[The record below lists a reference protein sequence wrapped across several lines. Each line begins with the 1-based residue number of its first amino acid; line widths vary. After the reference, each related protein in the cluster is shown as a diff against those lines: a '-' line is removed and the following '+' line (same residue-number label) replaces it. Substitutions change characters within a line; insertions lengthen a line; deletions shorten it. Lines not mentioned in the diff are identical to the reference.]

1 MNDYWEKRSTDLEI
15 LLQRRTDETVK
26 EVNKRYVDA
35 INSIKE
41 RVKAVFDRY
50 AQGNSLAES
59 QALMLLNSK
68 QTEEYRQELLEKLQQ
83 TTDAKARK
91 EIISVL
97 DAPAYANRISRLE
110 ALANEIYI
118 EAYMLGA
125 VLDEQLTKRLVDIYE
140 YSYYK
145 RTFDIQQFTGE
156 YYDFEKL
163 SSRRL
168 KEALSQKWEGKNYS
182 QRVWDNTEETARRL
196 KDIVIKGIM
205 TGQSLKTMTDAMTTT
220 IGNDS
225 DSGARFKAS
234 RLIRTEVNYISG
246 QATQKAY
253 TEAGFE
259 EYVYLA
265 TLDKKTCRNCG
276 HGDRKSCAELDG
288 KKFKVKDAKIG
299 VNKHPMHPFCRC
311 TDYPYI
317 PNSRK
322 GTRAARDENGR
333 SITVPDDMTY
343 QEWYEKYGKN
353 SVYTNYPSSND
364 KSQFERYSCVLK
376 ELCPKTIDEFVEIK
390 YNKKAEWEK
399 LKKQY
404 RVVNQYK
411 VDSGN
416 VSAQEVLSLDRK
428 LIDEKR
434 KNLPSKYKKSGNI
447 AGAYIDTNEKMFI
460 AHSRINSE
468 MDAGFNNYK
477 GTSHIALLKEK
488 RNFKYIDVDMPDGT
502 VRKDT
507 YFDTEA
513 KLFEEIH
520 LLSQQKT
527 VKKITMISERGMCDS
542 CKGVM
547 EQFKLAHPDIKVNV
561 VSNKKVNSN
570 VWKYRR
576 EKIHEQ
582 S

>member
-1 MNDYWEKRSTDLEI
+1 MSDYWEKRSTDLEI
-15 LLQRRTDETVK
+15 LLQRKTDETVK

-91 EIISVL
+91 EIITVL

-205 TGQSLKTMTDAMTTT
+205 TGQSLKTVTDAMTTT

-259 EYVYLA
+259 EYIYLA

-288 KKFKVKDAKIG
+288 EKFKVKDAKIG

-311 TDYPYI
+311 SDYPYI
-317 PNSRK
+317 PNIRK

-343 QEWYEKYGKN
+343 QEWYKKY
-353 SVYTNYPSSND
+353 VYN
-364 KSQFERYSCVLK
+364 
-376 ELCPKTIDEFVEIK
+376 DEFVDNEGRMHYNYDVDKEQYERYKKKSAEVSKLTFEEFRFIK
-390 YNKKAEWEK
+390 YNDESKWHQIKVTTRSKNYLQNQLAYIYNGEKCFIPKYTMMEKVVSIAGKGTDTPIKDIKRLVAVHRGDEASWVKKAGKITSAKYIFDVHWYENDG
-399 LKKQY
+399 KQY
-404 RVVNQYK
+404 EMKMKN
-411 VDSGN
+411 
-416 VSAQEVLSLDRK
+416 RK
-428 LIDEKR
+428 ER
-434 KNLPSKYKKSGNI
+434 KK
-447 AGAYIDTNEKMFI
+447 
-460 AHSRINSE
+460 
-468 MDAGFNNYK
+468 
-477 GTSHIALLKEK
+477 
-488 RNFKYIDVDMPDGT
+488 
-502 VRKDT
+502 
-507 YFDTEA
+507 
-513 KLFEEIH
+513 
-520 LLSQQKT
+520 
-527 VKKITMISERGMCDS
+527 
-542 CKGVM
+542 
-547 EQFKLAHPDIKVNV
+547 
-561 VSNKKVNSN
+561 
-570 VWKYRR
+570 
-576 EKIHEQ
+576 
-582 S
+582 

>member
-1 MNDYWEKRSTDLEI
+1 MSDYWEKRSTDLEI
-15 LLQRRTDETVK
+15 LLQRKTDETVK

-182 QRVWDNTEETARRL
+182 QRVWNNAEETARRL

-205 TGQSLKTMTDAMTTT
+205 TGQSLKTMTDALMVT

-288 KKFKVKDAKIG
+288 EKFKVKDAKIG

-311 TDYPYI
+311 SDYPYI
-317 PNSRK
+317 PSSRK

-333 SITVPDDMTY
+333 SITVSDDMTY
-343 QEWYEKYGKN
+343 QEWYEKY
-353 SVYTNYPSSND
+353 VD
-364 KSQFERYSCVLK
+364 KSGESGIIDI
-376 ELCPKTIDEFVEIK
+376 EIDEFVPCLKDAKTGEILETEISRIKRSELKKYTERNGWSADWYRVPKDEEVYGVFLKGDTEPQGLISLRNEKGGTYIALAATAPHNNKQIVGDNIK
-390 YNKKAEWEK
+390 YIGVGGHLFALAVEESVKNGGYGTIYGYAVNQKVLKHYQDKFGATHIPIVHEFQFLIEGEESKKL
-399 LKKQY
+399 LKKY
-404 RVVNQYK
+404 
-411 VDSGN
+411 
-416 VSAQEVLSLDRK
+416 
-428 LIDEKR
+428 
-434 KNLPSKYKKSGNI
+434 
-447 AGAYIDTNEKMFI
+447 
-460 AHSRINSE
+460 
-468 MDAGFNNYK
+468 NY
-477 GTSHIALLKEK
+477 
-488 RNFKYIDVDMPDGT
+488 
-502 VRKDT
+502 
-507 YFDTEA
+507 
-513 KLFEEIH
+513 
-520 LLSQQKT
+520 
-527 VKKITMISERGMCDS
+527 ERRD
-542 CKGVM
+542 
-547 EQFKLAHPDIKVNV
+547 
-561 VSNKKVNSN
+561 
-570 VWKYRR
+570 
-576 EKIHEQ
+576 
-582 S
+582 